1 MLRHGLGKA
10 SAEKAPGYSLETIV
24 GFDSQTRSF
33 DELYVWVE
41 HTFEPLLD
49 AAYEA
54 YIS

>member
-1 MLRHGLGKA
+1 MLRHGLDKA
-10 SAEKAPGYSLETIV
+10 SAGKAP

-54 YIS
+54 